1 MTRYAT
7 DVTDNENFGLAL
19 DMQVTISVAAL
30 DTTKT
35 KPGRIHSKAGKPV
48 IAPLILRLVLLGESE
63 VPHLCNTNTKII
75 MGSLHSDV
83 LQKFSNP

>member
-1 MTRYAT
+1 MINLLSSMTCYAA

-35 KPGRIHSKAGKPV
+35 KPGRIHSKTGKPFD
-48 IAPLILRLVLLGESE
+48 AEMLAKR
-63 VPHLCNTNTKII
+63 
-75 MGSLHSDV
+75 
-83 LQKFSNP
+83 